1 MRVETSSDPRFKTLS
16 NHHLGKMLIS
26 LTLAGITKI
35 DVFVLLVSLL
45 FRLVS
50 KEEVSYGG
58 THMKFV
64 GQEKMIGPLPKHCA
78 LSVIITTL
86 PFYEDTKSVISKR
99 KNLYFSSILR

>member
-16 NHHLGKMLIS
+16 NHQLGKMLIS

-45 FRLVS
+45 FRAS

-58 THMKFV
+58 THMKF
-64 GQEKMIGPLPKHCA
+64 L
-78 LSVIITTL
+78 
-86 PFYEDTKSVISKR
+86 
-99 KNLYFSSILR
+99 